1 MDYQSWK
8 SFYEKILADL
18 KIDSKMDE
26 KAAFIL
32 DEFFDK
38 KKRNEKNTYQKLR
51 LQIEKK
57 EIFVFGSGNSLENSL
72 KNVKVDLKNKT
83 KIAADGAT
91 SALLKYKILPEII
104 VTDLDGYVQDQ
115 IKANRLG
122 SIVVIHAH
130 GDNIDKISK
139 YFSKFKGEVIG
150 TTQVDP
156 SAYKSL
162 LNFGG
167 FTDGDRAVF
176 LADHFNAKNISLIGF
191 DFDGKIGKY
200 SFASKKD
207 KAMKLK
213 KLRWC
218 KNLLDLFEDGYLKYY

>member
-8 SFYEKILADL
+8 PFYEKILVDL

-26 KAAFIL
+26 RAASIL
-32 DEFFDK
+32 DGFLDK
-38 KKRNEKNTYQKLR
+38 QNEKNTYQKFR

-57 EIFVFGSGNSLENSL
+57 EIFVFGAGDSLENSL
-72 KNVKVDLKNKT
+72 KNVNVDLKNKT

-91 SALLKYKILPEII
+91 SALLKYEILPEII

-115 IKANRLG
+115 IKANLLG

-150 TTQVDP
+150 TTQIDP
-156 SAYKSL
+156 SSYKSL
-162 LNFGG
+162 FNFGG

-176 LADHFNAKNISLIGF
+176 LADHFNAKTISLIGF
-191 DFDGKIGKY
+191 DFDGNIGKY

-207 KAMKLK
+207 KVMKLK

-218 KNLLDLFEDGYLKYY
+218 KKLLELFEDDYLKYY